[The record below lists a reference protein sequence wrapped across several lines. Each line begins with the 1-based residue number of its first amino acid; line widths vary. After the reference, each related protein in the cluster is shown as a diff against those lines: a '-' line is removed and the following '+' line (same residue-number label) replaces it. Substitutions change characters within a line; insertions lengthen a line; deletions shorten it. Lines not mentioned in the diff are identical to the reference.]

1 LGWLH
6 PLEIP
11 EPQEQNEVE
20 QRRETVREQDGY
32 LNVKRREREG
42 KRKG

>member
-1 LGWLH
+1 MEGDGTY
-6 PLEIP
+6 
-11 EPQEQNEVE
+11 
-20 QRRETVREQDGY
+20 RETVREQDGY